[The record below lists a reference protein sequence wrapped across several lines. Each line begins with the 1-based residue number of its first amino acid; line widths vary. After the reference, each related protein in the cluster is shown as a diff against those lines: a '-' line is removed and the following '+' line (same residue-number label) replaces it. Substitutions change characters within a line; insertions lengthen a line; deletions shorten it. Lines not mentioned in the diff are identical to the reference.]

1 MGVGAAFVVFDSPA
15 AGGFGERLGVDEDL
29 HGIEPRAL
37 ATGENMFFEEDFS
50 PPDFANFHG
59 RVSAGAQDAVD
70 LDHCNG
76 ELGCPFRKRAGAAGS
91 CCRVD
96 VDKPTAK
103 PVVATVVHDIE
114 KRRGG
119 DYEVYGIVLQP
130 ALRFRSASPKL
141 MALREIRIGSD
152 GMPEEGGGFF

>member
-37 ATGENMFFEEDFS
+37 ATGENMLFEEDFS
-50 PPDFANFHG
+50 TPDFANFYG
-59 RVSAGAQDAVD
+59 CMSAGAQDAVD
-70 LDHCNG
+70 FDHCSG
-76 ELGCPFRKRAGAAGS
+76 ELGCPFRKRPGATGS
-91 CCRVD
+91 SFRVD
-96 VDKPTAK
+96 AGKPTAK
-103 PVVATVVHDIE
+103 PVVATVVHDVK

-130 ALRFRSASPKL
+130 ASRFRSASPKL
-141 MALREIRIGSD
+141 MGSRKNRIGSY
-152 GMPEEGGGFF
+152 GIPEEGGGFF